1 MSDQALSK
9 EENELLVQA
18 IFAVFRLVAEADGT
32 VDRKELG
39 RLEQM
44 LSTGA
49 EQSHPL
55 FRSVLRQSVEER
67 ESRVSDPGSS
77 EADPLAVLKRAAE
90 VLDARLQEED
100 ARGFKAALVM
110 FGKRISDA
118 SRGGVMGLGDK
129 SAEKE
134 NRALAAIQSALG
146 LTFL

>member
-1 MSDQALSK
+1 MSDQTLSK

-18 IFAVFRLVAEADGT
+18 VFAVFRLVAEADGT
-32 VDRKELG
+32 VDKKELG

-44 LSTGA
+44 LSAGA

-55 FRSVLRQSVEER
+55 FRSVLRQAVEER

-77 EADPLAVLKRAAE
+77 ETDPLTTLKKAAE
-90 VLDARLQEED
+90 MLDARLPEED

-118 SRGGVMGLGDK
+118 SRGGVLGMGDK
-129 SAEKE
+129 SADKE
-134 NRALAAIQSALG
+134 SRALAAIQSALG